1 MIFGNCNIEEKEI
14 EIQLGF
20 DPRSYECWSE
30 VLTTEPPS
38 PGIVWLNLTSF
49 PGLPSFPSLAVWK
62 KSTGSDGKLGR
73 PGNKARLNL
82 FVDFSVW

>member
-1 MIFGNCNIEEKEI
+1 MIFGIVRRNCNIEEKEI

-49 PGLPSFPSLAVWK
+49 PGPPSFPSLAVWK
-62 KSTGSDGKLGR
+62 KSTGSDGKLG
-73 PGNKARLNL
+73 GA
-82 FVDFSVW
+82 WEQG